1 MLPRVRE
8 SFPEAWFVGE
18 VIHGDYARIVGSST
32 MDSLIQYELWK
43 AVWSSLLDEN
53 FVELDWCPNRHNAFL
68 DSFVPLT
75 FVGNHDVTRIA
86 TRIGDAK
93 ASVAAAVLFT
103 VGGIPSVCYG
113 DEQAFRGLKTDRVV
127 GDDEVRPA
135 LPRSP
140 EGLSPLGEWLRRWYQ
155 RLVGMRRRHPWL
167 TTARTERVALDNRS
181 IVYDSVGGEGQR
193 IRVNLGLEP
202 VPRAEVEVPGEPAL
216 VIEYAR

>member
-140 EGLSPLGEWLRRWYQ
+140 EGLSPLGSGFAAGTNDSSACAVVTR
-155 RLVGMRRRHPWL
+155 GSRRRVPSALPW
-167 TTARTERVALDNRS
+167 TTGPSSTTPSEVKARGSA
-181 IVYDSVGGEGQR
+181 
-193 IRVNLGLEP
+193 
-202 VPRAEVEVPGEPAL
+202 
-216 VIEYAR
+216 